1 MDNTRDQTLGTYTTA
16 DLLTELV
23 SRKNIE
29 VVVAVC
35 FVDGSGN
42 ADPDSIY
49 LCGRWGDGSA
59 EQFKEALLDYFTECE
74 SEDAEEE

>member
-1 MDNTRDQTLGTYTTA
+1 MADTRDQTLGTYTTA

-29 VVVAVC
+29 CVVAVC

-49 LCGRWGDGSA
+49 LCGRWNSESA
-59 EQFKEALLDYFTECE
+59 EHFKDALLEYFDECE
-74 SEDAEEE
+74 EEE